1 MYIKIKILKKN
12 IVING
17 IKGFFQIY
25 KESTREFTTIPVILN
40 CINNIQNCILS
51 IMTTPEAILGV
62 NQYIVLNDKFTEF
75 LIH

>member
-1 MYIKIKILKKN
+1 MHIKIKIFKKN
-12 IVING
+12 LVINS

-25 KESTREFTTIPVILN
+25 KESTGEFTTIPVTL
-40 CINNIQNCILS
+40 NIQNCMLR
-51 IMTTPEAILGV
+51 IMTTPEALLGV